1 MTSLLGEPNKF
12 RPSGSTIER
21 GAMTQP
27 SSPAEEEYLQAI
39 YTLQDD
45 GAHVIAARLAD
56 FLGLTPA
63 AVSEM
68 LHRLER
74 EGLVK
79 LDDRKSVRLSSSGKA
94 AADRITRRHRLAERM
109 LVDLLGYAWWKTHE
123 EAERIEHAMSDEMEE
138 RLMTVLGNP
147 ETCPHGNPIPGV
159 TPRPTRPLERLA
171 VGERAIVERIP
182 DQFEHE
188 PGFLEYLDTQGVR
201 PGVTLEMIEQRS
213 GLLRVSV
220 NGTARSLRPDCG
232 QKVWVAE

>member
-12 RPSGSTIER
+12 RLSGSTIER

-39 YTLQDD
+39 YTLQDE
-45 GAHVIAARLAD
+45 GAQVI
-56 FLGLTPA
+56 
-63 AVSEM
+63 
-68 LHRLER
+68 
-74 EGLVK
+74 
-79 LDDRKSVRLSSSGKA
+79 

-147 ETCPHGNPIPGV
+147 ETCPHGNPMPGV
-159 TPRPTRPLERLA
+159 TPRPTRTLESLA
-171 VGERAIVERIP
+171 PGTSSPVERIP

-188 PGFLEYLDTQGVR
+188 PGFLEYLDGVGIK
-201 PGVTLEMIEQRS
+201 PKVAVTL
-213 GLLRVSV
+213 VSV
-220 NGTARSLRPDCG
+220 DDASLRIAIDGQERSVRRDCG
-232 QKVWVAE
+232 RKVLVAA